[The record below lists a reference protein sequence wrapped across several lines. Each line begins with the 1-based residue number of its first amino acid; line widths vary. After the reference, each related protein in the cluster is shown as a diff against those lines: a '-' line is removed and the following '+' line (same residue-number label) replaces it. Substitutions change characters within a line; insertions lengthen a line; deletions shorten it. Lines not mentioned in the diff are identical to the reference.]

1 MSNPIRSLTLL
12 ATVCAPLLVAAED
25 LAGDNIRSLDGQ
37 VHEVA
42 FPGNADHGLFLAHKS
57 SLAAKKKAFSIAAF
71 SSESE
76 PWIALRSM
84 DSP

>member
-1 MSNPIRSLTLL
+1 MT
-12 ATVCAPLLVAAED
+12 APTCFRGQVDRVAAWIARFMKYRFQETRF
-25 LAGDNIRSLDGQ
+25 IVTQ
-37 VHEVA
+37 T
-42 FPGNADHGLFLAHKS
+42 S
-57 SLAAKKKAFSIAAF
+57 SLAAKKNAFSMAAF